1 MERLWAPWRH
11 AYVTGAA
18 GDVIPDCIFCDM
30 SSGSVRLTPDPVRDD
45 LLLVRGRVSFVVL
58 NKFPYNNGHLMVV
71 PNRHAPNLA
80 TLSADEQAELMRLT
94 RHAEIALTEA
104 YAPHGINVGINLGKS
119 AGAGVLDHLHVHLV
133 PRWNGDTNFMTAIAD
148 TRVLP
153 EDLQASAS
161 KLRPIFERL
170 ADEEKTAESAKSAE
184 KI

>member
-1 MERLWAPWRH
+1 
-11 AYVTGAA
+11 VTGVS
-18 GDVIPDCIFCDM
+18 GPITDDCIFCN
-30 SSGSVRLTPDPVRDD
+30 LTEPGRGE
-45 LLLVRGRVSFVVL
+45 LVLARGRVSFVVL

-133 PRWNGDTNFMTAIAD
+133 PRWHGDTNFMTAIGD

-153 EDLQASAS
+153 EDLQASAL

-170 ADEEKTAESAKSAE
+170 AASDR
-184 KI
+184 